1 SPLPAGMGF
10 SRIEYRDSLR
20 HSDLEHLGRSIA
32 SELTAGE
39 GRFWL
44 HLDLDILDEEA
55 FPATDYL
62 MPDGLSMPELR
73 AIFAPLAGSEGL
85 IGVNVTCFNPE
96 KDPDGSCG
104 AALVEMLETTLI
116 A

>member
-1 SPLPAGMGF
+1 
-10 SRIEYRDSLR
+10 
-20 HSDLEHLGRSIA
+20 
-32 SELTAGE
+32 
-39 GRFWL
+39 
-44 HLDLDILDEEA
+44 
-55 FPATDYL
+55 

-104 AALVEMLETTLI
+104 AALVELLETTLI